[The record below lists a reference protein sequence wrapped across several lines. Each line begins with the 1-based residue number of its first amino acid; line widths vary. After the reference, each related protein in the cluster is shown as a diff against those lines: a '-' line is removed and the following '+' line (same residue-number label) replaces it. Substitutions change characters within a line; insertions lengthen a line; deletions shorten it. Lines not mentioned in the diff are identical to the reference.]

1 MKKLFFIVLALF
13 AHFALQAQSLSVGQ
27 VQAPEKVPFAKP
39 FTIGVRLVHPAGQEV
54 TWVPDSVPADFAVIN
69 VALQPLSP
77 TDTQADLTVMPF
89 VLEKSTFTV
98 AFALKTQPQASVPAE
113 VPLTVEPVQLFTD
126 KKLREIRPPPRAFDW
141 ALWLCILL
149 ALIALV
155 CLIIWWVRRIQADAA
170 HLQAEPDNR
179 PAHII
184 ALSQIDALVDSG
196 LWEDKQY
203 KLFYITLTD
212 ILRNYLQRAF
222 GLDVSADTSA
232 ELLRHLKTLPDLTAF
247 IQDLRLFLSS
257 GDLVKFA
264 KAIPAEPTR
273 NRDITLL
280 RQFIKQTAPAP
291 APQIPQQVEV
301 KL

>member
-1 MKKLFFIVLALF
+1 MKKIFLLFLALF
-13 AHFALQAQSLSVGQ
+13 ILCDLQAQTLSVGQ
-27 VQAPEKVPFAKP
+27 VQAPEKVPFAKS
-39 FTIGVRLVHPAGQEV
+39 FTVGVRLTHPAGEEV
-54 TWVPDSVPADFAVIN
+54 ALVPDSVPTDFAVTN
-69 VALQPLSP
+69 VLLQPLSP
-77 TDTQADLTVMPF
+77 TDTQADLIVMPF
-89 VLEKSTFTV
+89 VLEKSTFT
-98 AFALKTQPQASVPAE
+98 ASFALKTQPEVTVPVE
-113 VPLTVEPVQLFTD
+113 VPLTVEPVQLFKD
-126 KKLREIRPPPRAFDW
+126 NKLREIRPPHRAFDW
-141 ALWLCILL
+141 VLWLCILL

-155 CLIIWWVRRIQADAA
+155 CLIILWVRRIQEDAA
-170 HLQAEPDNR
+170 RLQTQPDNR

-184 ALSQIDALVDSG
+184 ALNQIDALVDSG

-212 ILRNYLQRAF
+212 ILRNYLQRAL

-247 IQDLRLFLSS
+247 VQDLRLFLSS

-264 KAIPAEPTR
+264 KAVPDEPTR

-291 APQIPQQVEV
+291 TAQIPQRVEV